1 MITSP
6 QEYNSLLHSLTN
18 PNEFMQYIQI
28 PEEEKIYKIDLNSRT
43 AEAPDFLAVTDEHN
57 AEIVWFSVDRFFD
70 SYDLYKTSCWIQYT
84 NVDKESF
91 YFSAPMVVR
100 GEKYG
105 TDTILIPW
113 LISKE
118 VTKTSGTIQFSFQFF
133 ALSEDG
139 LRFTFVL
146 NTTPSKSKVLQGLV
160 QSENSA
166 SDSINEF
173 AADKLA
179 SLEDAIRILSGEY
192 NLFWTDVN

>member
-1 MITSP
+1 MSKK
-6 QEYNSLLHSLTN
+6 
-18 PNEFMQYIQI
+18 
-28 PEEEKIYKIDLNSRT
+28 EEKIYKIDLNSRT

-118 VTKTSGTIQFSFQFF
+118 VTKTSGTIQFSF
-133 ALSEDG
+133 
-139 LRFTFVL
+139 
-146 NTTPSKSKVLQGLV
+146 
-160 QSENSA
+160 
-166 SDSINEF
+166 
-173 AADKLA
+173 
-179 SLEDAIRILSGEY
+179 
-192 NLFWTDVN
+192 